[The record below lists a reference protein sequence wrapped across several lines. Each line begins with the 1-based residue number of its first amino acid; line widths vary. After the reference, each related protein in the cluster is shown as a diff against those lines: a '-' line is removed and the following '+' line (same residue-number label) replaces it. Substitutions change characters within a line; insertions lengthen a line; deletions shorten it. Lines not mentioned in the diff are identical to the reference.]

1 VSTKET
7 SNRPLAW
14 LSTLLR
20 WVLSSTLIVALSGL
34 SVTALAAGKAPAC
47 KNPRESADA
56 VFKWQ
61 LVKKPRMDWAA
72 ACLEKEGR
80 SEAELEKLAKR
91 IRTVYDAHGAFV
103 QMDEIPND
111 PDYVNAAESPLVVP
125 HEALPD
131 VVIAKKGDR
140 WVWTA
145 ESLDNVE
152 RYYDEVGAVVKIADR
167 LPAFFHDVKVL
178 RVALWQY
185 LALILL
191 VALGLLVRKIIA
203 AVVASRIKALTEKL
217 QQDWP
222 SRIVEVIASPSA
234 LLLTAVVLR
243 IGYPQLLLPV
253 DWAQALAALVR
264 VLITISILWAMYRS
278 VDLLTA
284 RLAEKAETT
293 ESKLDDQ
300 LIPLLRKTLKV
311 LVVVVGTLVV
321 LQNLD
326 FDVTTLFASVSI
338 GGLALGLAAKDAL
351 ANLFGSI
358 SIFVDSPF
366 QIGDWINVAGKDGTV
381 EEVGFRST
389 RIRTFYDS
397 VLVMPN
403 ATIANANIDNYG
415 LRKYRRCLTTLG
427 LTYDTTPEQMQAFV
441 EGLRAIIKA
450 NPHTRK
456 DFYEVHMSGFGDSA
470 LEIMVFFFFACD
482 TWSTEM
488 EARHNIYLEFMR
500 LAQDMGVSFA
510 FPTRSL
516 HIESAANRTDKTLPD
531 PKSTDELGAIVAAYG
546 PDGERAHPEGVKIT
560 ESQFVAE
567 TATDRG
573 EEEAE
578 AEAGG

>member
-1 VSTKET
+1 MSIKET
-7 SNRPLAW
+7 PLRPSHRFSAPV
-14 LSTLLR
+14 R
-20 WVLSSTLIVALSGL
+20 WVLWLVLSLALLGPSAVAL
-34 SVTALAAGKAPAC
+34 AQGKPPTC

-61 LVKKPRMDWAA
+61 LVKEPRMDWAA

-80 SEAELEKLAKR
+80 SQAQLEKLAKQ

-103 QMDEIPND
+103 VMDEIPDD
-111 PDYVNAAESPLVVP
+111 PEYVNANHNPIVVP

-131 VVIAKKGDR
+131 VVVAKKGER
-140 WVWTA
+140 WVWTK
-145 ESLDNVE
+145 ESLDHIE
-152 RYYDEVGAVVKIADR
+152 RYYEDVGAVVKIADR
-167 LPAFFHDVKVL
+167 LPAFFHEVKVL

-185 LALILL
+185 MALVLL
-191 VALGLLVRKIIA
+191 VALGLVVRKIIA
-203 AVVASRIKALTEKL
+203 AVVTSRIKALTEGL
-217 QQDWP
+217 HQQWP
-222 SRIVEVIASPSA
+222 SRIVEVVASPAA
-234 LLLTAVVLR
+234 LALTAIVLR

-253 DWAQALAALVR
+253 DWSKALAALVR
-264 VLITISILWAMYRS
+264 VLITISILWALYGG
-278 VDLLTA
+278 VDVLTA

-389 RIRTFYDS
+389 RIRTFYNS

-415 LRKYRRCLTTLG
+415 LREFRRCFVTLG

-441 EGLRAIIKA
+441 EGVRAIIQA
-450 NPHTRK
+450 NPLTRK
-456 DFYEVHMSGFGDSA
+456 DAYEVHMSGFGDSA
-470 LEIMVFFFFACD
+470 LEVMVYFFFECE
-482 TWSTEM
+482 TWTEEL
-488 EARHNIYLEFMR
+488 EARHNIFLEFMR
-500 LAQDMGVSFA
+500 LARDLGVGFA
-510 FPTRSL
+510 FPTQSL
-516 HIESAANRTDKTLPD
+516 HIESSATPSDKTVPPALPSD
-531 PKSTDELGAIVAAYG
+531 DMKAIVTAYG
-546 PDGERAHPEGVKIT
+546 PKGDRSKPKGIKIT
-560 ESQFVAE
+560 KSQYVPE
-567 TATDRG
+567 TKADRG
-573 EEEAE
+573 DYDED
-578 AEAGG
+578 G